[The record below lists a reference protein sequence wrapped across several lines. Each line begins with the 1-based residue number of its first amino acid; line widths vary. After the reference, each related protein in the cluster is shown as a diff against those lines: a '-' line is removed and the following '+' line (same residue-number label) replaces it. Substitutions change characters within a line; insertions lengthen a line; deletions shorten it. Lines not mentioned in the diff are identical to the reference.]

1 MSAWP
6 RPTTADVGL
15 RAFARSPSRVFDEAT
30 MGMQN
35 ILISDASAA
44 KSDGFIRHSA
54 QWNVSLPEASGDREL
69 LLVHWLEEV
78 LYRAEVHRQW
88 CVSCSVMLREE
99 NGELVANGSVSWVDA
114 DEVEQEVEIK
124 AVTTHEL
131 QIFQVEEGKTARS
144 KWEEVP
150 DFEGPGWIAD
160 VVFDI

>member
-15 RAFARSPSRVFDEAT
+15 RAFARSPSRVFDEVT
-30 MGMQN
+30 IGMQN
-35 ILISDASAA
+35 ILISEASAA
-44 KSDGFIRHSA
+44 ERDGLIRHSA

-88 CVSCSVMLREE
+88 CVSCSVMLREQ
-99 NGELVANGSVSWVDA
+99 NGELQAHGSVSWVNA

-131 QIFQVEEGKTARS
+131 QIFEIGAGKTAVS
-144 KWEEVP
+144 GWEEVP
-150 DFEGPGWIAD
+150 DFQGPGWIAD